1 MARIAVVGATS
12 WGLTLSWLIS
22 RNGHDVT
29 VVTRSES
36 EAASLGDRRGIAR
49 LPEIQLPDTVHLS
62 QKVPREVAGVIVAVP
77 AQALRASVELAG
89 ISTHTPVLSAAKGIE
104 LTSGLSMS
112 RLLAELGWGA
122 GKVAVLSGPNLAHEI
137 ARGLPAA
144 AVVAAT
150 DRDAAS
156 IWQGTLSTPVFR
168 VYTSDDV
175 VGVELGGAYKNVIA
189 IAAGV
194 GWGMQFGANT
204 VAALMTRGLAEMTR
218 LGVAMGAN
226 PATFQGLA
234 GVGDLA
240 ATCFS
245 PLSRNRRFGELLAAG
260 EDVESARAVIGEA
273 IEGIATAQVAR
284 KLADRLRVELPICD
298 EVSAVVTGQTTV
310 PEAMAGLLSR
320 PLRSEAAW
328 RS

>member
-1 MARIAVVGATS
+1 
-12 WGLTLSWLIS
+12 
-22 RNGHDVT
+22 
-29 VVTRSES
+29 
-36 EAASLGDRRGIAR
+36 
-49 LPEIQLPDTVHLS
+49 
-62 QKVPREVAGVIVAVP
+62 
-77 AQALRASVELAG
+77 
-89 ISTHTPVLSAAKGIE
+89 
-104 LTSGLSMS
+104 MS
-112 RLLAELGWGA
+112 RLLAQLGWREGE
-122 GKVAVLSGPNLAHEI
+122 VAVLSGPNLAHEI

-150 DRDAAS
+150 DRNSAS
-156 IWQGTLSTPVFR
+156 MWQATLSAPVFR

-218 LGVAMGAN
+218 LGVALGAN

-245 PLSRNRRFGELLAAG
+245 PLSRNRRFGELLATG
-260 EDVESARAVIGEA
+260 KDVESARAEIAEA
-273 IEGIATAQVAR
+273 IEGIATAQVALEIAAP
-284 KLADRLRVELPICD
+284 LAVELPICV
-298 EVSAVVTGQTTV
+298 EVSAVVTGQKSV

-320 PLRSEAAW
+320 PLKSEAAW
-328 RS
+328 PS